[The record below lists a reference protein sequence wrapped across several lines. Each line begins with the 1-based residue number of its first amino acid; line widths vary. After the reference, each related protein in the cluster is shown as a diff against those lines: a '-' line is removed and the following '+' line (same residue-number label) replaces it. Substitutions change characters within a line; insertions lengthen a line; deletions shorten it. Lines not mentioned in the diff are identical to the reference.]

1 MDHRAV
7 LSQSEAVY
15 SFTVEECILQSHG
28 SRHVNC
34 PVHKEIPLA
43 QVAPDTV
50 QLTPFYCV
58 QLYFLSFICINL
70 DVYGSWRAQYR
81 QWTELKT
88 REHARKSKIV

>member
-1 MDHRAV
+1 MFISRKTSEEVIPLDQRAV

-43 QVAPDTV
+43 QV
-50 QLTPFYCV
+50 Y
-58 QLYFLSFICINL
+58 NL
-70 DVYGSWRAQYR
+70 FTY
-81 QWTELKT
+81 T
-88 REHARKSKIV
+88 